1 MWSGL
6 NITATLQ
13 QKERSPPPLHLFTLT
28 LVRPPLGGKDS
39 LHRFCGCSFFQLI
52 FSSMSIQNLPFHQNS
67 PLRATVEAVPWR
79 PLRSTRTSL
88 CVWTQKAHLA
98 PARFASECEVRCF
111 ASAMPV
117 RSMRPR
123 AGSEHEHSIVDSVS
137 AHQPKSKSAA
147 THRLPMWLRSACSD
161 AGGMTI
167 PVRSSS
173 AHARDSQ
180 CGLPQG
186 GSGLRRPTTT
196 FLEVSLTSCW
206 RRPGQWMWRGG

>member
-1 MWSGL
+1 MKRCHGGL
-6 NITATLQ
+6 FA
-13 QKERSPPPLHLFTLT
+13 
-28 LVRPPLGGKDS
+28 RP
-39 LHRFCGCSFFQLI
+39 
-52 FSSMSIQNLPFHQNS
+52 
-67 PLRATVEAVPWR
+67 AR
-79 PLRSTRTSL
+79 P
-88 CVWTQKAHLA
+88 CVYGLKKACKKAHLA

-180 CGLPQG
+180 FGLPQG

-206 RRPGQWMWRGG
+206 RRPGQWMWRGGLTAMHADARSLHVRLWEGRCRQARGFRRFGAIDRVLMS